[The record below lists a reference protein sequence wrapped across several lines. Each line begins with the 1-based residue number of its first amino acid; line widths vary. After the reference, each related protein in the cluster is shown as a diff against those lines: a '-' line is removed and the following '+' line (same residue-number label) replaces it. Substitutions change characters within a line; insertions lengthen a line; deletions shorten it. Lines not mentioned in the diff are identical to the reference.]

1 MKNPVVL
8 IVGREI
14 TEPTGVR
21 GPAFGIGRT
30 YAHAITRAGGI
41 PIILPPIIDLSDQL
55 ETLLSRCDAIVLHGG
70 GDIDPKHYGQSPITP
85 ALYGINSNHDEIE
98 IAVARQTLAE
108 DIPML
113 AICRGL
119 QVVNVAHGG
128 TLIQDLRTDDHRQK
142 YHTVNLT
149 PDSKVAQAIG
159 ATQAKACH
167 SFHHQAVDSVGNG
180 FVVTGVAT
188 DGTIEAIESTT
199 ATWYV
204 AVQWHPEDSAATDQQ
219 QQNLFDTLIKV
230 SKSL

>member
-30 YAHAITRAGGI
+30 YAHAVTRAGGI
-41 PIILPPIIDLSDQL
+41 PIILPPIAELHDQL

-70 GDIDPKHYGQSPITP
+70 GDIDPKHYGQSRNAPE
-85 ALYGINSNHDEIE
+85 LYGINANHDDIE
-98 IAVARQTLAE
+98 IAVARHALAE

-128 TLIQDLRTDDHRQK
+128 TLIQDLGTEDHRQK
-142 YHTVNLT
+142 YHPVNLA
-149 PDSKVAQAIG
+149 PESKLAQAIG
-159 ATQAKACH
+159 TIRADACH
-167 SFHHQAVDSVGNG
+167 SFHHQAVDAVGHG
-180 FVVTGVAT
+180 FVVVGRAG

-199 ATWYV
+199 ATWCV
-204 AVQWHPEDSAATDQQ
+204 AVQWHPEDSADTDQQ

-230 SKSL
+230 SQ